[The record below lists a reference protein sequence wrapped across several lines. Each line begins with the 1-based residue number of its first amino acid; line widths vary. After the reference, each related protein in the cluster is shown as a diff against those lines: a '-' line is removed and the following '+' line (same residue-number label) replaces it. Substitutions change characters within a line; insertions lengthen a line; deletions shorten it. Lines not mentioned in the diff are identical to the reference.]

1 MVSLKE
7 LPNLIDKLVEEQ
19 VGPERQKAEMF
30 RNRINSTIEEIRNI
44 ADHLLEENVRQEIG
58 DVSEPVLT
66 AANKLGSRI
75 LSLAESVKAP
85 DPVTYDALADYVQNL
100 KRFQAQTV
108 SFGAIWIRKLD
119 RQFKKKIGE
128 LELRMR
134 NLHSLTKILED
145 HVNGKYRQVKTFE
158 SFTKDVQTLKSISEE
173 AINLGNKL
181 RAIDG
186 ERQELAGM
194 QNDFAEKIEATKRSE
209 ESQRVSQLEDRIEG
223 IRRSITILFDPLQ
236 KPIEKLL
243 KLAEAKKEIVDI
255 PTLNV
260 LSRCLGDPVET
271 LCDEQERLS
280 DLQAAL
286 GKLRVILEGNK
297 LDLKPTRNRNAIRS
311 IVEICDNNVLEPQ
324 RRDYVAVRQELN
336 QLLLSPVLAELAAQ
350 RQDLE
355 KKLKDVERTMGKL
368 SLDFSNTK
376 NRRDEMIRRMDHVKS
391 QIEEAFERLTDEKI
405 DIDFE

>member
-1 MVSLKE
+1 LVSLKE
-7 LPNLIDKLVEEQ
+7 LPNLIDKHVEEQ

-44 ADHLLEENVRQEIG
+44 ADRLLEENARQEIG

-75 LSLAESVKAP
+75 LSLAENVKAP
-85 DPVTYDALADYVQNL
+85 DPVTYDALVDYVQNL

-158 SFTKDVQTLKSISEE
+158 SLMKDVRTLKSISEE

-243 KLAEAKKEIVDI
+243 KLAEAKKGIVDM
-255 PTLNV
+255 PTLNI
-260 LSRCLGDPVET
+260 LSRYLGDPAKT

-297 LDLKPTRNRNAIRS
+297 LDLKPTRNRNAMKS

-324 RRDYVAVRQELN
+324 RRDYLAVRQELN
-336 QLLLSPVLAELAAQ
+336 QLLSSPILAELAAQ

-391 QIEEAFERLTDEKI
+391 QIEEAFERLTGEKI
-405 DIDFE
+405 DIDFK